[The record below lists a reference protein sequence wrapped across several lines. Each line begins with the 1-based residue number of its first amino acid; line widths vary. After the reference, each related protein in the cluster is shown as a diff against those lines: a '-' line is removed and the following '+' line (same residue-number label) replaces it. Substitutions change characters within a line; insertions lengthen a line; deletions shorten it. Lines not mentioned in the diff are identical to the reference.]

1 MNSRQTPLITQY
13 RHPLDYCSAAIDF
26 LDDAAIDTEDY
37 KTLYCDI
44 IATTPHRRNWK
55 KLTSQLENRLEKLL

>member
-13 RHPLDYCSAAIDF
+13 KHPLDYCSAAIDF

-37 KTLYCDI
+37 KTPYCDI
-44 IATTPHRRNWK
+44 IATTPHRRK
-55 KLTSQLENRLEKLL
+55 YEEY